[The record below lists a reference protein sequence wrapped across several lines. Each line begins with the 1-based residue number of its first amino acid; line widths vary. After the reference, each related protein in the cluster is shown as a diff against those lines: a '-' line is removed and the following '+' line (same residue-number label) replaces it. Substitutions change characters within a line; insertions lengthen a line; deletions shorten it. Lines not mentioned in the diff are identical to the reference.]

1 MIFQK
6 FCFPEFFKIFFKI
19 CLFHLKRRSAKNYHG
34 ICFQI
39 TSSSFFS
46 IKSHMDHEFE
56 FQGAPFPLIFLFF
69 FSLYIYLKKKKL
81 DLSKQELEEPQE
93 IQNYPSWIILKQ
105 RQGRHLPLGRVST
118 YPLGDHVG
126 VIQVRR
132 KINKTCNFNIVL
144 TNSNKYV
151 KFTIHKLL

>member
-1 MIFQK
+1 MSISSQEKKCQK
-6 FCFPEFFKIFFKI
+6 LSRYMFSN
-19 CLFHLKRRSAKNYHG
+19 HLV
-34 ICFQI
+34 
-39 TSSSFFS
+39 
-46 IKSHMDHEFE
+46 
-56 FQGAPFPLIFLFF
+56 IFLFNKITYGPWVRISRRTIPSYF
-69 FSLYIYLKKKKL
+69 FVFLFSLYIFKKKKL